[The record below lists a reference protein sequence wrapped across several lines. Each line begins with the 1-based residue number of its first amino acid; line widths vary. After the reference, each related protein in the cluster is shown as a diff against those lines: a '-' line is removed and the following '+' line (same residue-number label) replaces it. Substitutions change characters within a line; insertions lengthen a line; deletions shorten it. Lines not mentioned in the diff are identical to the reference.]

1 MPSAAREGNHS
12 GSACAVNEIT
22 GNNADTLHCEKKK
35 KDNEGNTGDV
45 RIIFTREEINSRM
58 FSRSRTITLRDDS
71 RSAAG
76 WQCP

>member
-35 KDNEGNTGDV
+35 TM
-45 RIIFTREEINSRM
+45 RETLVM
-58 FSRSRTITLRDDS
+58 LGLFSQGRR
-71 RSAAG
+71 
-76 WQCP
+76 